1 MGFNRRKMEGQRRQ
15 AADKEAAARRAT
27 DAQVL
32 ADRVHAT
39 GAWRVAGATS
49 WLTEFGA
56 RRNMINIRKR
66 SRADIKRLQPR
77 RQRGPFHHRL
87 LGLAFSGQ
95 PFTTP

>member
-66 SRADIKRLQPR
+66 SRADIKRLAPR
-77 RQRGPFHHRL
+77 PPAGSFSPPSA
-87 LGLAFSGQ
+87 GLSL
-95 PFTTP
+95 